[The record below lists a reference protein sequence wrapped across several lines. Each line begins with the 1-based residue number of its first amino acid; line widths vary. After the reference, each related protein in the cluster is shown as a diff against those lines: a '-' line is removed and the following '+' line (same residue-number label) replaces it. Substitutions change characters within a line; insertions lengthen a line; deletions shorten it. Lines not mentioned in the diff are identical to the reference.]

1 MRKAHG
7 FYIEHWMIISFLLM
21 AYDAVSIAFS
31 YFFGLWL
38 GKMPVYADIFL
49 KLLIFYKLQRFCLF
63 FDISALKKKIA
74 LE

>member
-38 GKMPVYADIFL
+38 RYDFKFDAISPYYLNTFRKNIIKYIILYQRQLSKKYL
-49 KLLIFYKLQRFCLF
+49 K
-63 FDISALKKKIA
+63 
-74 LE
+74 